1 MDALLNAEIIKAAAA
16 SPLGILSLMCLIVA
30 VVALAFFRKAPMN
43 VRLGVFALLLLGVA
57 GFAYALLAGRSA
69 PSPQAPTA
77 ASAPPAVTVP
87 TAVPSAPP
95 PPSASGDC
103 FAERLAGLRSKTL
116 EEGSVAVTLL
126 AADEDKAAPVA
137 LRFTEA
143 GVPLGALVFSF
154 FEASQLFKLTAVL
167 DAQCQPVADYA
178 NISRGGS
185 RNSLQNWDSVE
196 IAYGSDRYQLRL
208 AYNAGEVSAGY
219 FRRVSARP

>member
-57 GFAYALLAGRSA
+57 GFAYALLAGKSA
-69 PSPQAPTA
+69 PQAPTA
-77 ASAPPAVTVP
+77 ASAPLA
-87 TAVPSAPP
+87 AAPSAPP
-95 PPSASGDC
+95 LPSASGDC